1 MEFEQTFR
9 QGAVIQSGC
18 FEQGGYHCFIVAV
31 FDQSGNIFSVDTL
44 AGYIQVVIESKILD
58 SVEECLFELGSR
70 PVIVGGQELEQVLE
84 HTTRCTGG
92 GNELYDSL
100 ICVCICIPGG
110 QISLLFF
117 CIGS

>member
-9 QGAVIQSGC
+9 QCAVIQSGC

-58 SVEECLFELGSR
+58 SVEECLFELGCR

-84 HTTRCTGG
+84 LRLAAPEAGTNFTTVLSVFVYASQAAR
-92 GNELYDSL
+92 
-100 ICVCICIPGG
+100 
-110 QISLLFF
+110 
-117 CIGS
+117 